1 MELSQVVGIVTG
13 GAAGFGRA
21 FAAKILAAGG
31 RVLITDVDARTLE
44 RTADELAAAHNARQ
58 RVCFMRQDVT
68 DRESFA
74 RAFAYATEFFGVP
87 VNVLVNNAGV
97 GGDASFYND
106 ELSSNWEKVV
116 DIDLTAVVRGTQFA
130 LQYMKKA
137 LNGREG
143 VIVNLASLAGLNP
156 TPFSPEYGAAKA
168 GVVGLTRSLLETKKT
183 HNVRAFA
190 LCPAFADTAMGRI
203 AAEGIPD
210 YIEQTGGLMPVECVT
225 DAFEAALRE
234 PDNCGRILRV
244 LKTKAS
250 YYRFPG
256 DKLLF
261 PNSKL

>member
-1 MELSQVVGIVTG
+1 MELSEVVGIVTG

-21 FAAKILAAGG
+21 FADKILSAGG
-31 RVLITDVDARTLE
+31 RVLITDVDTRQLE
-44 RTADELAAAHNARQ
+44 KTAAELAQKHNASA
-58 RVCFMRQDVT
+58 RVCFTRQDVT
-68 DRESFA
+68 DADSFA
-74 RAFAYATEFFGVP
+74 RVFAFATKFFGVP
-87 VNVLVNNAGV
+87 VNVLVNNAGI

-106 ELSSNWEKVV
+106 DLSPSWEKVV
-116 DIDLTAVVRGTQFA
+116 DIDLTAVVRGTQYA
-130 LQYMKKA
+130 LFYMKKA

-168 GVVGLTRSLLETKKT
+168 GVVGLTRSLHEAKKT

-234 PDNCGRILRV
+234 PDNGGRILRV
-244 LKTKAS
+244 LKTKMS

-256 DKLLF
+256 DKLIF